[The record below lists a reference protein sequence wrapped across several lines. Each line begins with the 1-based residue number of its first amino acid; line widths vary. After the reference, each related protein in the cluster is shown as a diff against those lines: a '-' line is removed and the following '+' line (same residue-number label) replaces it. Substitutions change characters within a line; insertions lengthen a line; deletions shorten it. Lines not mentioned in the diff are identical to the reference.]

1 MEYACV
7 ITIADWINIVSVIV
21 NICIAIWITHVLQN
35 KFTNNR
41 TLKDHFINEIKD
53 VRAEYKGFLNRLYS
67 NSTNPKELLPWFKLM
82 NIRVKDLVMLM
93 NNRYE
98 VAEDFLNPYQN
109 DLRELITESDDFNRC
124 YRDRQLIL
132 TENLKRDLMRFQQ
145 EHQRLFNEL
154 IIKINDSNK

>member
-1 MEYACV
+1 
-7 ITIADWINIVSVIV
+7 
-21 NICIAIWITHVLQN
+21 
-35 KFTNNR
+35 
-41 TLKDHFINEIKD
+41 
-53 VRAEYKGFLNRLYS
+53 
-67 NSTNPKELLPWFKLM
+67 M

-124 YRDRQLIL
+124 YRNRQLIL

-154 IIKINDSNK
+154 IIKINDSNR

>member
-1 MEYACV
+1 M
-7 ITIADWINIVSVIV
+7 ITTADWINIASVIV
-21 NICIAIWITHVLQN
+21 NICIAIWITHILQN

-109 DLRELITESDDFNRC
+109 DLRTESDDFNRC
-124 YRDRQLIL
+124 YRNRQLIL

-154 IIKINDSNK
+154 IIKINDSNR